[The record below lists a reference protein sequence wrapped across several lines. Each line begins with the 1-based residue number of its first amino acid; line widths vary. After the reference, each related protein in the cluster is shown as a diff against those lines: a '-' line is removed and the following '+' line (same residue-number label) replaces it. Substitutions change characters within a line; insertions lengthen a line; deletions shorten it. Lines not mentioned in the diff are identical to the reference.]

1 VFLWSSNLACKPSLY
16 TEDTVSLHKTLLV
29 SVTKLKRETAYLYV
43 SLIPHIRLDGVDG
56 IHTAGDC
63 GTLFISSDMQIRVS
77 FSLDPG

>member
-1 VFLWSSNLACKPSLY
+1 MFPRPSNLACKPSLY

-43 SLIPHIRLDGVDG
+43 SLIATIRLNGVDG
-56 IHTAGDC
+56 IRTAG
-63 GTLFISSDMQIRVS
+63 GTVEHFISSDMQIFIP